1 MNAPEVP
8 SAASGSVHR
17 QTSLEDAL
25 FAKSGTV
32 LLSGIQAL
40 VRLPLMQRELDAVRG
55 LGTAGFISGYRGSP
69 LGGYDRQ
76 LWAAAE
82 ALARSDIH
90 FLPAINEELAAT
102 AVLGSQQVESDP
114 ARTRRAAFG
123 LWYGKGPG
131 VDRAADA
138 LKHGHARGA
147 SPNGGV
153 LVVAGDDHGCVS
165 SSMGH
170 QSELTMM
177 SWRMPVLSPANVAEL
192 LEFGLYGWAL
202 SRHSGA
208 WVGMTA
214 ISEVVESSA
223 TVNLDALEFPPEVPS
238 RGAGRGPS
246 LHYRADDRPGL
257 AIEARM
263 AARLAAVREF
273 AAAHPID
280 RTICAPAHAS
290 LGIVT
295 CGKAHLDLLE
305 ALRRIDVG
313 LDDLARAGVRL
324 YKVGLAFPI
333 EPTRMW
339 AFARGLAE
347 VLVVEE
353 KGSVVEQQMRAL
365 LYDAPP
371 GFRPAILGKTS
382 SDGRPL
388 LPEVDE
394 LRPSRLLPVLAD
406 WLARHRPDLDRR
418 SLAARLVPSPPTP
431 HPADRWKRVPHFC
444 SGCPHNTS
452 TVVPAGSRAQSGI
465 GCHAMAMWMDRDT
478 AGLTQ
483 MGGEGVDWLAHS
495 RFTAM
500 PHVFQNLGD
509 GTWLHSGVLAVRQ
522 AVAAKGRITFKIL
535 VNDAVAMTGGQ
546 PPDGV
551 ATADAIARQLRAEG
565 VARIAVVAE
574 DPDDLVGT
582 QASFPPG
589 VSFHPRAGLD
599 AVQRELRELPGVS
612 ALIYAQVCAAEK
624 RRRRKR
630 GEHPAAP
637 ERLIVNEAVCDG
649 CGECARISNCL
660 SVVPVNTPAGRKR
673 QIDQSSCN
681 MDLRC
686 ADAFCPSFVSVRGAR
701 LRRPGRS
708 IDRERLAQR
717 LAALPQAEPRAWQG
731 PCDLL
736 VAGVGGTGVVTV
748 SALVAM
754 AAHLEGRHASVL
766 DFTGFA
772 QKGGSVL
779 SHVRIAAT
787 ADALNQ
793 ARIDA
798 RQADALLACDLVVAT
813 GDDALQ
819 TVSPGRTRIVAN
831 LAVAP
836 IAAQLQDPDADM
848 PVSALLDKLARA
860 AGGARPDLCD
870 ARAIAETAF
879 GEAVAANVVMLGF
892 AWQQGIVPAG
902 WEAIEKA
909 IELNR
914 VAADS
919 NLLAFR
925 LGRLA
930 AADPAWLDETL
941 GRPVAVARQVE
952 DDVPL
957 DALLSRLESELL
969 AYQDTS
975 LAARWRR
982 LVDRTIA
989 VETRLRAPGE
999 ALVLAPAVARGYAR
1013 LSMYKDEYEVAR
1025 LHASAGFRR
1034 AIEAQFEGDVSL
1046 ALHLAPPLF
1055 TRPGRDGPPRKLT
1068 LGGWAFPLLG
1078 ALAAF
1083 RRLRGT
1089 ALDPFGRTLE
1099 RRIERA
1105 LPVDYA
1111 AMIDSL
1117 LARLPG
1123 LVAGSS
1129 DRPGPGLR
1137 PDEPMALDE
1146 PMAQAV
1152 ELAELPRSIRG
1163 YGPVKLRNLV
1173 AAKRR
1178 ERELLARL
1186 ELDQP
1191 LSPPVKRL
1199 LAESA

>member
-8 SAASGSVHR
+8 SAAPGLIR
-17 QTSLEDAL
+17 RRASLEDAL
-25 FAKSGTV
+25 FAKSGTIF
-32 LLSGIQAL
+32 LSGIQAL
-40 VRLPLMQRELDAVRG
+40 VRLPLMQRELDEARG
-55 LGTAGFISGYRGSP
+55 LGTAGFVSGYRGSP
-69 LGGYDRQ
+69 LGGYDKQ

-82 ALARSDIH
+82 ALGRSNVH

-192 LEFGLYGWAL
+192 LEFGLHGWAL

-214 ISEVVESSA
+214 ISEVVESAA
-223 TVNLDALEFPPEVPS
+223 TVNLDALELPVDVPC
-238 RGAGRGPS
+238 RGAGEGSR
-246 LHYRADDRPGL
+246 LHYRSDDRPGL

-263 AARLAAVREF
+263 AARLDAVREF

-280 RTICAPAHAS
+280 RMICAPPGAS

-295 CGKAHLDLLE
+295 CGKAHPDLLE
-305 ALRRIDVG
+305 ALRRIGLG

-333 EPTRMW
+333 EPARMR

-365 LYDAPP
+365 LYGAPP

-382 SDGRPL
+382 TDGRPL

-394 LRPSRLLPVLAD
+394 LRPSRLLPVLTE
-406 WLARHRPDLDRR
+406 WLARHRPALDRR
-418 SLAARLVPSPPTP
+418 SLVAGLLASPLSP
-431 HPADRWKRVPHFC
+431 HPADHWRRAPHFC

-478 AGLTQ
+478 AGVTQ

-495 RFTAM
+495 RFTAT

-574 DPDDLVGT
+574 EPDELAPAKPG
-582 QASFPPG
+582 FPPG
-589 VSFHPRAGLD
+589 VSFHPRAALD
-599 AVQRELRELPGVS
+599 AIQRELRELPGVS
-612 ALIYAQVCAAEK
+612 ALIYVQVCAAEK
-624 RRRRKR
+624 RRRRRR
-630 GEHPAAP
+630 GEHPAAQS
-637 ERLIVNEAVCDG
+637 RLIINEAVCDG
-649 CGECARISNCL
+649 CGECGRISNCL
-660 SVVPVNTPAGRKR
+660 SVVPVDTPAGRKR
-673 QIDQSSCN
+673 RIDQSSCN

-717 LAALPQAEPRAWQG
+717 LAALPQAGPPASQG
-731 PCDLL
+731 PYDLL

-748 SALVAM
+748 GALVAM
-754 AAHLEGRHASVL
+754 AAHLEARHASVL

-779 SHVRIAAT
+779 SHVRIAAN
-787 ADALNQ
+787 AGALNQ

-798 RQADALLACDLVVAT
+798 RQADAVLACDLVVAA

-819 TVSPGRTRIVAN
+819 TVSRGRTRIVAN
-831 LAVAP
+831 LAAAP
-836 IAAQLQDPDADM
+836 IAAQLKDPDADM
-848 PVSALLDKLARA
+848 PLSALLDKLAKA
-860 AGGARPDLCD
+860 VGGARPDLCD
-870 ARAIAETAF
+870 ARAIAEAAL
-879 GEAVAANVVMLGF
+879 GDAMAANVVMLGF
-892 AWQQGIVPAG
+892 AWQRGIVPVG

-914 VAADS
+914 VALDS

-925 LGRLA
+925 LGRVA
-930 AADPAWLDETL
+930 AADPAWLDEAL
-941 GRPVAVARQVE
+941 GRPVPVARHARCEVE
-952 DDVPL
+952 DDIPL
-957 DALLSRLESELL
+957 DALLARLESELV
-969 AYQDTS
+969 AYQDAR
-975 LAARWRR
+975 LASRWRS
-982 LVDRTIA
+982 LVDRTVALEI
-989 VETRLRAPGE
+989 RLRAPGE
-999 ALVLAPAVARGYAR
+999 ALVLAPVVARSYAR

-1025 LHASAGFRR
+1025 LHASDDFRR
-1034 AIEAQFEGDVSL
+1034 AIEAQFEGHFSL
-1046 ALHLAPPLF
+1046 ALHLAPPLLA
-1055 TRPGRDGPPRKLT
+1055 RPGRDGPPRKLR
-1068 LGGWAFPLLG
+1068 LGAWAFPLLG
-1078 ALAAF
+1078 ALAAL

-1089 ALDPFGRTLE
+1089 AVDPFGHTRE

-1111 AMIDSL
+1111 AMIEGL
-1117 LARLPG
+1117 LDRLSD
-1123 LVAGSS
+1123 LAAASS
-1129 DRPGPGLR
+1129 DRLGL
-1137 PDEPMALDE
+1137 DEPMAL
-1146 PMAQAV
+1146 AV
-1152 ELAELPRSIRG
+1152 ELASLPRSIRG
-1163 YGPVKLRNLV
+1163 YGQVKLRNLV

-1178 ERELLARL
+1178 ERELLGRL
-1186 ELDQP
+1186 GLDQP
-1191 LSPPVKRL
+1191 VSRPVERL
-1199 LAESA
+1199 IAESA